1 MGCEYCEDG
10 KGICRDNKRELGIE
24 LHSASSKLVAYGL
37 DKANW
42 DISVECKI
50 NYCPMCGRK
59 LGGTQ

>member
-1 MGCEYCEDG
+1 MCEYCEDG

-24 LHSASSKLVAYGL
+24 LHSGTSKLVAYGL

-50 NYCPMCGRK
+50 NYCPMCR
-59 LGGTQ
+59 